1 MGQFS
6 GVNMR
11 SIGYYFLIIIVVVV
25 ILPLAIVKG
34 CGGFKKDLFED
45 KKGSNIK
52 LYIVKTK
59 EIKDISF
66 EDYIRGVVA
75 AEMPASYHIEALKAQ
90 AIAARTY
97 ASNKIRNHDNSV
109 HTGADVC
116 SDPAHCQAW
125 VSKED
130 AFKNWAEVKRNI
142 YWDKISWAVKST
154 AGQMIYYDDQ
164 LANPVFHSNSGG
176 RTENAENVW
185 AGSPVPYLRGV
196 DSLGEENASQYQS
209 QVEFTVEELVEK
221 IKKDTKDFQ
230 IDKDKLKKEIIIK
243 SYTENDRVR
252 EIQIGN
258 KTYKGTDARRLL
270 GLKSVDFSVNIIGSK
285 IVFKVKGYG
294 HGVGMSQ
301 CGANSMAQ
309 SGKTYKDI
317 LKHYYQGVEIR

>member
-1 MGQFS
+1 
-6 GVNMR
+6 MR
-11 SIGYYFLIIIVVVV
+11 LIGYYFLIIIVVVI
-25 ILPLAIVKG
+25 ILPLVIVKG

-45 KKGSNIK
+45 KKGNNIK

-59 EIKDISF
+59 EIKEISF

-97 ASNKIRNHDNSV
+97 AYNKIKNQGNSI

-116 SDPAHCQAW
+116 SNPAHCQAW

-130 AFKNWAEVKRNI
+130 ALKNWAGAKRNM

-185 AGSPVPYLRGV
+185 PGSPVPYLRGI
-196 DSLGEENASQYQS
+196 DSPGEEKSSQYQS
-209 QVEFTVEELVEK
+209 QAEFTVEQIVE
-221 IKKDTKDFQ
+221 ILKKETKDFQ
-230 IDKDKLKKEIIIK
+230 INKEKLTREIIIK
-243 SYTENDRVR
+243 SYTENDRVK

-258 KTYKGTDARRLL
+258 KTFKGTDIRRFLA
-270 GLKSVDFSVNIIGSK
+270 LKSANFSVSITGSK

-301 CGANSMAQ
+301 CGANGMAQ
-309 SGKTYKDI
+309 NGKTYNEI
-317 LKHYYQGVEIR
+317 LKYYYQGIEIK